1 VQSETWYI
9 DKGGDIMKVTI
20 NLPYFEYVGRAAKKV
35 YQAPGKAVGS
45 SMDKMIERAMY
56 NVAKNIVA
64 EQEKAK

>member
-1 VQSETWYI
+1 
-9 DKGGDIMKVTI
+9 MKVTI
-20 NLPYFEYVGRAAKKV
+20 NLPYIEYAGRAAKKV
-35 YQAPGKAVGS
+35 YQAPGKAIGS